1 MSIYLFLRLLG
12 SWWEVVVMTSHH
24 DPTTPPHSPSPIPL
38 SFNEEWG
45 GRVHTLVLFLFLL
58 LRRLVGSS
66 PEVDLTVPAGV
77 GS

>member
-12 SWWEVVVMTSHH
+12 SWWEEVVMTSHH

-38 SFNEEWG
+38 SYNEEWG
-45 GRVHTLVLFLFLL
+45 GRVHAYVRFLFLL
-58 LRRLVGSS
+58 LRRPVGSS